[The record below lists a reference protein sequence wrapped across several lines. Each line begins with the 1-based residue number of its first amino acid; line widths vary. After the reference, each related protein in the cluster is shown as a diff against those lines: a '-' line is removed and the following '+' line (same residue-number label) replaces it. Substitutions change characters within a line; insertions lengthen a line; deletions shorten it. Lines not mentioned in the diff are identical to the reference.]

1 MKENKGRYYV
11 VLLLYEREVYIVVLY
26 DKNMKIFKERLV
38 VYYKN
43 IIFL

>member
-1 MKENKGRYYV
+1 MKDK
-11 VLLLYEREVYIVVLY
+11 YIFVLY
-26 DKNMKIFKERLV
+26 DKNMLIFKERLV